1 MPDKAPW
8 ITYRPELKVLD
19 CTIRDGGLVNSH
31 RFSDEFVTAVYQAS
45 IAAGVDYMEI
55 GYKNSKKTFPV
66 DKFGPW
72 RHCDETDLQRLV
84 GGHDPVATGLKLAA
98 MADAGK
104 SDWETDIVPAADSP
118 LSMIRVAFYAHQ
130 VSEAVDMIRHAA
142 ELGYETTANLMAISN
157 ITEEEIDT
165 VLEAIADT
173 PASTM
178 VIVDSFGHLYRE
190 QIDRLYHKYAAALAG
205 TGKDIGI
212 HAHNNQQLAFANTIE
227 AIILG
232 CNRVDSTIFGFGRGA
247 GNCHTE
253 LLLGFL
259 RNPKF
264 DVRPIIEV
272 IQHHILP
279 LRREIE
285 WGPLVPYNLTGQLKN
300 VTMRQINEQG
310 TTIILTTHYLEE
322 AESLCRH
329 VAIIDEGRIIEDARM
344 SVVLRK
350 LQREVFVLSLA
361 APLDEAPGLEGFETS
376 LIEETELEVEKGPET
391 NLNDLFA
398 QLASRGIE
406 VVSLRNKANRLEE
419 LFMRLVESKQEG
431 LSEAAGA

>member
-1 MPDKAPW
+1 MTNKAPW
-8 ITYRPELKVLD
+8 ITYRPALKVMD
-19 CTIRDGGLVNSH
+19 CTVRDGGLVNAH
-31 RFSDEFVTAVYQAS
+31 QFSDDFVGACYRACL
-45 IAAGVDYMEI
+45 AAGVDYMEI
-55 GYKNSKKTFPV
+55 GYKNSPQTFPR

-72 RHCDETDLQRLV
+72 RHCDEDALRRVV
-84 GGHDPVATGLKLAA
+84 GDHDPDATGLKLAA

-104 SDWETDIVPAADSP
+104 SDWETQIVPASESP

-142 ELGYETTANLMAISN
+142 ERGYETTANLMAVSN

-190 QIDRLYHKYAAALAG
+190 QIDRLYHKYSAALAG
-205 TGKDIGI
+205 TGKEIGI
-212 HAHNNQQLAFANTIE
+212 HAHNNLQLAFANTIE

-272 IQHHILP
+272 IQEHILP
-279 LRREIE
+279 LRRKIE
-285 WGPLVPYNLTGQLKN
+285 WGPMVPYNLTGQLN
-300 VTMRQINEQG
+300 LHPR
-310 TTIILTTHYLEE
+310 
-322 AESLCRH
+322 A
-329 VAIIDEGRIIEDARM
+329 AIEWREGPTPDD
-344 SVVLRK
+344 
-350 LQREVFVLSLA
+350 FLA
-361 APLDEAPGLEGFETS
+361 FYD
-376 LIEETELEVEKGPET
+376 K
-391 NLNDLFA
+391 
-398 QLASRGIE
+398 
-406 VVSLRNKANRLEE
+406 VVSDI
-419 LFMRLVESKQEG
+419 
-431 LSEAAGA
+431 